1 MALLA
6 ASASSA
12 FPQLGRSQAT
22 PAIRIGGGIGD
33 SNSEPYYG
41 VECGAFEQAGLSVD
55 VQTFN
60 GGGIMLQACAG
71 GAIDVG
77 IGDVIQVTSAINAG
91 IPLAIF
97 APSALYRSDAPAT
110 LLVVAKD
117 GPVQTAADLI
127 GKTIAV
133 TSLNSLQEISTRE
146 WLRRHGGDPARTTF
160 VEMPGTAMIESVLHG
175 AIAGAVPGAT
185 NLAVEG
191 DRAALRLRSL
201 GKPFDVVA
209 KTFVL
214 SSFYARRDW
223 LSANPDTA
231 RRLVAAIYATARWSN
246 GHHADTAQVL
256 VKNQRIDPAVAQRM
270 IRTEYA
276 TSLDLGMLQPVV
288 DIAAKYKAVKQP
300 IAAADLVVKV
310 N

>member
-1 MALLA
+1 MALLT
-6 ASASSA
+6 ASAPA
-12 FPQLGRSQAT
+12 ALPRPVRSQPA
-22 PAIRIGGGIGD
+22 PAIRMGGGIGD
-33 SNSEPYYG
+33 TNSEPYYG
-41 VECGAFEQAGLSVD
+41 VECGAFEQAGLNVD

-97 APSALYRSDAPAT
+97 APSALYVSDAPT
-110 LLVVAKD
+110 TVLVVAKD
-117 GPVQTAADLI
+117 GPVQSAKDLI

-146 WLRRHGGDPARTTF
+146 WLHQHGGDPARTTF
-160 VEMPGTAMIESVLHG
+160 VEMPGTGMIEAVLHG
-175 AIAGAVPGAT
+175 TIAGAVPGYT
-185 NLAVEG
+185 NMAVEQ
-191 DRAALRLRSL
+191 DRVRLLRSL

-214 SSFYARRDW
+214 SNFYARRNW
-223 LSANPDTA
+223 LLANTDVA
-231 RRLVAAIYATARWSN
+231 RRLAGAIYATARWSN
-246 GHHADTAQVL
+246 EHHADTARVL
-256 VKNQRIDPAVAQRM
+256 VKNQRIDPAVAARM
-270 IRTEYA
+270 TRAQYA
-276 TSLDLGMLQPVV
+276 TSLDLQMLQPIV

-300 IAAADLVVKV
+300 IAAADLVVKL

>member
-6 ASASSA
+6 ASASA
-12 FPQLGRSQAT
+12 TLPGPVRSEPST
-22 PAIRIGGGIGD
+22 TIRIGGGIGD
-33 SNSEPYYG
+33 SNSEPYFG
-41 VECGAFEQAGLSVD
+41 LECGAFAQAGLNVD

-97 APSALYRSDAPAT
+97 AGSALYLSDAPT
-110 LLVVAKD
+110 TVLVVAKD
-117 GPVQTAADLI
+117 GPVQSAKDLI

-146 WLRRHGGDPARTTF
+146 WLHQHGGDPARTTF
-160 VEMPGTAMIESVLHG
+160 VEMPGTGMIESVLHG
-175 AIAGAVPGAT
+175 SIAAAVPGNT

-191 DRAALRLRSL
+191 DRAQNLRYL

-223 LSANPDTA
+223 LGANADAA
-231 RRLVAAIYATARWSN
+231 RRLVGAIYATARWSN
-246 GHHADTAQVL
+246 EHHVDTARVL
-256 VKNQRIDPAVAQRM
+256 VRNQRIDPAVAQRM
-270 IRTEYA
+270 TRAQYA
-276 TSLDLGMLQPVV
+276 TSLDLGMLQPIV

-300 IAAADLVVKV
+300 IAAADLVVKF

>member
-1 MALLA
+1 MGA
-6 ASASSA
+6 AVSTTL
-12 FPQLGRSQAT
+12 PRPVRSQ
-22 PAIRIGGGIGD
+22 PAPVIRIGGGIGD

-41 VECGAFEQAGLSVD
+41 VECGAFEQAGLNVD

-97 APSALYRSDAPAT
+97 APSALYLSDAPAT

-117 GPVQTAADLI
+117 GPVQTAKDLI

-146 WLRRHGGDPARTTF
+146 WLHQHGGDPARTTF
-160 VEMPGTAMIESVLHG
+160 VEMPGTSMIESVLHG
-175 AIAGAVPGAT
+175 AIAGAVPGNT

-191 DRAALRLRSL
+191 ARAQRVRAL
-201 GKPFDVVA
+201 GAPFDVVA

-214 SSFYARRDW
+214 SSFYARRNW
-223 LSANPDTA
+223 LSANADTA
-231 RRLVAAIYATARWSN
+231 RRLVAAIYVTARWSN
-246 GHHADTAQVL
+246 THRADTARVL
-256 VKNQRIDPAVAQRM
+256 VKNQRIDPAVVARM
-270 IRTEYA
+270 TRTQYA
-276 TSLDLGMLQPVV
+276 VSLDLAMLQPIV

-300 IAAADLVVKV
+300 IAAADLVLKV

>member
-1 MALLA
+1 LA
-6 ASASSA
+6 ASASA
-12 FPQLGRSQAT
+12 LPPRPARSQAL
-22 PAIRIGGGIGD
+22 PVIRIGGGIGD

-41 VECGAFEQAGLSVD
+41 VECGAFEQAGLNVD

-97 APSALYRSDAPAT
+97 APSALYLSDAPAT
-110 LLVVAKD
+110 VLVVAKD
-117 GPVQTAADLI
+117 GPVQTAKDLI
-127 GKTIAV
+127 GRTIAV

-146 WLRRHGGDPARTTF
+146 WLRQHGGDPARTTF

-175 AIAGAVPGAT
+175 AIAGAVPGNT

-191 DRAALRLRSL
+191 DRAQLQLRTL

-214 SSFYARRDW
+214 SSFYARRNW
-223 LSANPDTA
+223 LTANADGA

-246 GHHADTAQVL
+246 AHHADTARVL
-256 VKNQRIDPAVAQRM
+256 VRNQRIDPAVAQRM

-276 TSLDLGMLQPVV
+276 TSLDLGMLQPIV

-300 IAAADLVVKV
+300 IAAADLVVRV

>member
-1 MALLA
+1 MALA
-6 ASASSA
+6 ASASVTLPCPA
-12 FPQLGRSQAT
+12 RSQ
-22 PAIRIGGGIGD
+22 PAPAVRIGGGIGD

-41 VECGAFEQAGLSVD
+41 VECGAFEQAGLNVD

-97 APSALYRSDAPAT
+97 APSALYLSDAPAT
-110 LLVVAKD
+110 VLVVAKD
-117 GPVQTAADLI
+117 GPVQTAKDLI
-127 GKTIAV
+127 GRTIAV

-146 WLRRHGGDPARTTF
+146 WLHQHGGDPARTTF

-175 AIAGAVPGAT
+175 TIAAAVPGNT

-191 DRAALRLRSL
+191 DRAQLQLRSL

-214 SSFYARRDW
+214 SSFYARRNW
-223 LSANPDTA
+223 LAANADTA
-231 RRLVAAIYATARWSN
+231 RRLVAAIYVTARWSN
-246 GHHADTAQVL
+246 THRADTARVL
-256 VKNQRIDPAVAQRM
+256 VRNQRIDPAVAQRM
-270 IRTEYA
+270 IRTAYA
-276 TSLDLGMLQPVV
+276 TSLDLGMLQPIV

-300 IAAADLVVKV
+300 IAAADLVVRV